1 MKKKYD
7 VCVVGGCSIDMTCYD
22 TNMNKTE
29 IDFGGKGANQ
39 AVAAA
44 RAGAKTCIV
53 TILGDDKYCELVK
66 DNFSKNNVEVFAK
79 IAQNEVN
86 DLAKITITKGDN
98 SIERVGKIITL
109 FDKSLI
115 DEFKNVILSSKYVVL
130 QNKTS
135 YDFTKN
141 LIEFC
146 YENKIKTILTPTKPD
161 LISIKDNKNI
171 ALIDKVSYICA
182 NEKETK
188 IVFNSDHIEEIVKK
202 YPNKLITT
210 LGEKGLIF
218 NDGVKNICVDAV
230 KIKNVVDTTGAGDTF
245 CGNFVAN
252 LANGDAFEDAVKNAQ
267 YASAYKIQIKSAQK
281 GMPTKNELQ
290 KFIQKLN
297 KSRKKK

>member
-109 FDKSLI
+109 FDKNLI
-115 DEFKNVILSSKYVVL
+115 DEFKNVILSSKYVVM

-188 IVFNSDHIEEIVKK
+188 IVFNSDNIEEIVKK

-210 LGEKGLIF
+210 LGQKGLIF
-218 NDGVKNICVDAV
+218 NDGVKNTCVDAV

>member
-109 FDKSLI
+109 FDKNLI
-115 DEFKNVILSSKYVVL
+115 DEFKNVILSSKYVVM

-171 ALIDKVSYICA
+171 ALIDNLSYISVPSNIA
-182 NEKETK
+182 E
-188 IVFNSDHIEEIVKK
+188 
-202 YPNKLITT
+202 
-210 LGEKGLIF
+210 LGIF
-218 NDGVKNICVDAV
+218 LL
-230 KIKNVVDTTGAGDTF
+230 F
-245 CGNFVAN
+245 F
-252 LANGDAFEDAVKNAQ
+252 
-267 YASAYKIQIKSAQK
+267 
-281 GMPTKNELQ
+281 
-290 KFIQKLN
+290 
-297 KSRKKK
+297 